1 MGIKLGQAKDSDF
14 DRVFEIACDAFG
26 RNEPMW
32 DVFYPKHWTE
42 EGRRKGADK
51 MRRTNAADPHTEFI
65 LAVDET
71 SNEIVG
77 MSKWNVYAPNT
88 IPDLAEISRAVGDYY
103 ESEEERAYAG
113 AMGKL
118 FVQPR
123 NEAIFASGGNLVSLD
138 ILTIDPKHQRK
149 GIGNALV
156 QWGTRRADELGVE
169 AVVESSVFGK
179 DLYEKNGF
187 VFVRDYHMVSD
198 DARWK
203 DRPPGGQFAWLVR
216 PKKQEA

>member
-1 MGIKLGQAKDSDF
+1 MGIKLVQAKDEDF
-14 DRVFEIACDAFG
+14 DRVFGLACDAFG

-71 SNEIVG
+71 SNEVLG

-88 IPDLAEISRAVGDYY
+88 IPDFVGISRAVGDYY
-103 ESEEERAYAG
+103 QSEEERAYAG

-138 ILTIDPKHQRK
+138 ILTIDPKYQRK

-156 QWGTRRADELGVE
+156 QWGTRKADELGVE

-179 DLYEKNGF
+179 ALYEKNGF

-203 DRPPGGQFAWLVR
+203 DRPAGQFAWLVR

>member
-1 MGIKLGQAKDSDF
+1 MGIKLVQAKDEDF
-14 DRVFEIACDAFG
+14 DRVFGLACDAFG

-51 MRRTNAADPHTEFI
+51 MRRMNAADPHTEFI

-71 SNEIVG
+71 SNEVLG

-88 IPDLAEISRAVGDYY
+88 IPDFVGINRAVGDYY

-138 ILTIDPKHQRK
+138 ILTIDPKFQRK

-156 QWGTRRADELGVE
+156 QWGTRKADELGVE

-179 DLYEKNGF
+179 AL
-187 VFVRDYHMVSD
+187 
-198 DARWK
+198 
-203 DRPPGGQFAWLVR
+203 
-216 PKKQEA
+216 

>member
-1 MGIKLGQAKDSDF
+1 
-14 DRVFEIACDAFG
+14 
-26 RNEPMW
+26 
-32 DVFYPKHWTE
+32 
-42 EGRRKGADK
+42 
-51 MRRTNAADPHTEFI
+51 
-65 LAVDET
+65 
-71 SNEIVG
+71 

-88 IPDLAEISRAVGDYY
+88 IPDFVGISRAVGDYY

-138 ILTIDPKHQRK
+138 ILTIDPKFQRK

-156 QWGTRRADELGVE
+156 QWGTRKADELGVE

-179 DLYEKNGF
+179 ALYEKNGF

-203 DRPPGGQFAWLVR
+203 DRPAGQFAWLVR
-216 PKKQEA
+216 LKKQEA